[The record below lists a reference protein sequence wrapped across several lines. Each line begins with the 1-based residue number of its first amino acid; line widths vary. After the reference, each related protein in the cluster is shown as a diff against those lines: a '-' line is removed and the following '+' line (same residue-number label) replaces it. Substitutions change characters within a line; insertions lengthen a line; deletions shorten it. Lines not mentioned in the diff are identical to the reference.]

1 MHKISVPI
9 SLSQITDETRPI
21 YLEHLRRCR
30 ASRVFLCGLGNI
42 YMKTGLNHTD
52 PEHIRKTI
60 DYFRSAGMEVALWVP
75 SFGNG
80 HALSPIQAVTDSTA
94 SYTQITG
101 IHGEAR
107 ENLSACPLDENFIK
121 DYCAGIRSVA
131 ALGPDMIM
139 LDDDFRFNIR
149 IKVHFA
155 CFCDLHLREYYKR
168 IGEVIPREKLEQLLL
183 TGGKN
188 KYRTELLKLF
198 HDTLID
204 FAHKVRQA
212 VDTVNPAIRV
222 GACTH
227 QTWDLHGTD
236 PLEIA
241 KAFAGNTKPF
251 TRIAGAPFRNPD
263 IIPILENSRQQCAWG
278 ENSGVELFSEG
289 DTFPRPR
296 IRIPSKP
303 MELFDLM
310 ICADGST
317 DGILAYVECYDN
329 KPDYEEGYVNRFSRN
344 NALRESIFEMFGDKT
359 PIGVG
364 VVTAYHKAEDWVLPQ
379 TLHPMTAEML
389 TFAADSPAR
398 DLLSANSIPT
408 CYDTAGDYPLLIIGE
423 NARHVAL
430 DRLKSGAI
438 LDAAAAQILESRGV
452 DVGLASLTELTAGDE
467 YYCTSGEIINRISC
481 SRLHICCK
489 EGVQV
494 LSHFVP
500 GEYPASYRYENKN
513 GQRFYVLAFD
523 LYRSWCQNIAGRPNF
538 EPHLKNYRPNF
549 EVNYY
554 RQADLVNAIE
564 WICGKR
570 LPAVTLKNPN
580 LYLLASKN
588 DSAMSVALANVHLD
602 DVYDPVI
609 TLDTSYKNIRFIN
622 CTGTL
627 EGDKVYID
635 HIPPYGFAAF
645 EVTP

>member
-9 SLSQITDETRPI
+9 SLSEINSQTLPI
-21 YLEHLRRCR
+21 YLEDLRKCK
-30 ASRVFLCGLGNI
+30 AERVFLGGLGNI
-42 YMKTGLNHTD
+42 YMKTGRNYTD
-52 PEHIRKTI
+52 PDSI
-60 DYFRSAGMEVALWVP
+60 RSAIRAFRDAGLEVALWVP

-80 HALSPIQAVTDSTA
+80 HALSPTQSITDDSVK
-94 SYTQITG
+94 YTQITG
-101 IHGEAR
+101 INGESR
-107 ENLSACPLDENFIK
+107 ENLSACPLDENFVREYCEGIK
-121 DYCAGIRSVA
+121 SIA
-131 ALGPDMIM
+131 AFGPDMIM

-155 CFCDLHLREYYKR
+155 CFCDLHLQEYYKR
-168 IGEVIPREKLEQLLL
+168 IGEVIPREKLEQILL

-188 KYRTELLKLF
+188 KYRTVLLELF
-198 HDTLID
+198 HDTLIG
-204 FAHKVRQA
+204 FAHKVREA
-212 VDTVNPAIRV
+212 VDTVDPSIRL

-241 KAFAGNTKPF
+241 KAFAGKTRPF

-278 ENSGVELFSEG
+278 KNSGVEQFSEG

-296 IRIPSKP
+296 TRIPSKP
-303 MELFDLM
+303 MELFDLTL
-310 ICADGST
+310 CADGST

-329 KPDYEEGYVNRFSRN
+329 HPDFERGYVERFARN
-344 NALRESIFEMFGDKT
+344 MPLREEIFDIFRGKK
-359 PIGVG
+359 PVG
-364 VVTAYHKAEDWVLPQ
+364 VEVFTVPHKAADWELPV

-408 CYDTAGDYPLLIIGE
+408 CYDAVGDYPLLLIGE
-423 NARHVAL
+423 NARHIEL
-430 DRLKSGAI
+430 DRLNSGAI

-452 DVGLASLTELTAGDE
+452 DVGLADCTELKAGEE
-467 YYCTSGEIINRISC
+467 YYCSSGEVINRINC
-481 SRLHICCK
+481 TRFQICCK
-489 EGVQV
+489 EGAQP
-494 LSHFVP
+494 LSYFVP
-500 GEYPASYRYENKN
+500 GDYPASYKYENKN

-554 RQADLVNAIE
+554 RQADLVNSVE

-580 LYLLASKN
+580 LYVLTSKN
-588 DSAMSVALANVHLD
+588 DRAMAVALSNVHLD
-602 DVYDPVI
+602 DVFEPVI
-609 TLDTSYKNIRFIN
+609 TLDKQYKNIRFVN
-622 CTGTL
+622 CTGKL
-627 EGDKVYID
+627 DGDKVYID

>member
-9 SLSQITDETRPI
+9 SLSEINNEALPV
-21 YLEHLRRCR
+21 YLEDLRKCK
-30 ASRVFLCGLGNI
+30 ADRVFLGGLGNI
-42 YMKTGLNHTD
+42 YMKTGRNYTD
-52 PEHIRKTI
+52 PDGI
-60 DYFRSAGMEVALWVP
+60 RSAIRGFREAGFEVALWAP

-80 HALSPIQAVTDSTA
+80 HALSPTQSITDDSVK
-94 SYTQITG
+94 YTQITG
-101 IHGEAR
+101 INGEAR
-107 ENLSACPLDENFIK
+107 ENLSACPLDENFVR
-121 DYCAGIRSVA
+121 DYCEGIKSIA
-131 ALGPDMIM
+131 AFGPDMIM

-155 CFCDLHLREYYKR
+155 CFCDLHLQEYYKR
-168 IGEVIPREKLEQLLL
+168 IGEEIPREKLEQILL

-188 KYRTELLKLF
+188 KYRTELLQLF
-198 HDTLID
+198 HDTFIG
-204 FAHKVRQA
+204 FAHKVRA
-212 VDTVNPAIRV
+212 VVDEVDPSIRL

-278 ENSGVELFSEG
+278 KDSGVELFSEG

-296 IRIPSKP
+296 TRIPSKP
-303 MELFDLM
+303 MELFDLTL
-310 ICADGST
+310 CADGST

-329 KPDYEEGYVNRFSRN
+329 HPIYEKGYVDRFARN
-344 NALRESIFEMFGDKT
+344 APVREAIFDIFRGKK
-359 PIGVG
+359 PVG
-364 VVTAYHKAEDWVLPQ
+364 VEVFTVPHKTADWELPEV
-379 TLHPMTAEML
+379 LHPMTAEML

-408 CYDTAGDYPLLIIGE
+408 CYDTVGDYPLLLIGE
-423 NARHVAL
+423 NARHVTL

-438 LDAAAAQILESRGV
+438 LDAAAARILESRGV
-452 DVGLASLTELTAGDE
+452 DVGLADLTELNAGE
-467 YYCTSGEIINRISC
+467 ERYCSSGEVINRINC
-481 SRLHICCK
+481 ARLQIRCK
-489 EGVQV
+489 EGAEIR
-494 LSHFVP
+494 SHFVP
-500 GEYPASYRYENKN
+500 GKAPASYKYENKN

-523 LYRSWCQNIAGRPNF
+523 LYRSWCINIAGRPAN

-580 LYLLASKN
+580 LYVLASKA
-588 DSAMSVALANVHLD
+588 DSAMSVALSNVHLD
-602 DVYDPVI
+602 DVFDPVI
-609 TLDTSYKNIRFIN
+609 TLDKEYTSIRFVN
-622 CTGTL
+622 CSGRM
-627 EGDKVYID
+627 EGNKVYLN

-645 EVTP
+645 EVTS

>member
-9 SLSQITDETRPI
+9 SMSQITDETRPI

-30 ASRVFLCGLGNI
+30 ASRVFLGGLGNI

-52 PEHIRKTI
+52 PEHIRRTI
-60 DYFRSAGMEVALWVP
+60 DYFRRAGIEVALWVP

-107 ENLSACPLDENFIK
+107 ENLSACPMDENFVR

-139 LDDDFRFNIR
+139 LDDDFRFNVR

-155 CFCDLHLREYYKR
+155 CFCDLHLKEYYKR
-168 IGEVIPREKLEQLLL
+168 IGEVIPREKLEEILL

-204 FAHKVRQA
+204 FAHKVRAA
-212 VDTVNPAIRV
+212 VDAVDPTIRL

-227 QTWDLHGTD
+227 QTWDLHGTN

-310 ICADGST
+310 LCADGST

-329 KPDYEEGYVNRFSRN
+329 KPDYEEGYVNRFARN
-344 NALRESIFEMFGDKT
+344 NALRDSIFEMFGSKQ
-359 PIGVG
+359 PVG
-364 VVTAYHKAEDWVLPQ
+364 VEVFTVPNKAENWVLPQ
-379 TLHPMTAEML
+379 QVHPMTAEML
-389 TFAADSPAR
+389 TFSADSPAR

-408 CYDTAGDYPLLIIGE
+408 CYTQGSGYPLLVVGE

-430 DRLKSGAI
+430 DRLESGAI
-438 LDAAAAQILESRGV
+438 LDISAAHILQDRGV
-452 DVGLASLTELTAGDE
+452 DVGLLSFEEANVGDE
-467 YYCTSGEIINRISC
+467 RYISSGDVINRLNCVKYKI
-481 SRLHICCK
+481 RCK
-489 EGVQV
+489 AGAQAMSQFT
-494 LSHFVP
+494 LS
-500 GEYPASYRYENKN
+500 ETPASYRYENAGK
-513 GQRFYVLAFD
+513 QRFYVLAFD
-523 LYRSWCQNIAGRPNF
+523 LYRSWCINIAGRPNY

-554 RQADLVNAIE
+554 RQADLMDTVH
-564 WICGKR
+564 WLCGKR
-570 LPAVTLKNPN
+570 LPAVTVKHPN
-580 LYLLASKN
+580 LYVLASKEDN
-588 DSAMSVALANVHLD
+588 SMAVALANVHLD
-602 DVYDPVI
+602 DVFAPEI
-609 TLDTSYKNIRFIN
+609 QLDKKYTKIRFLN
-622 CTGTL
+622 CTGKL
-627 EGDKVYID
+627 EGNKVTLSD
-635 HIPPYGFAAF
+635 IPPYGFAAF
-645 EVTP
+645 EVK

>member
-1 MHKISVPI
+1 MHIISVPI
-9 SLSQITDETRPI
+9 SMSQVNDKTLPI

-30 ASRVFLCGLGNI
+30 ATRVFLGGLGNI

-52 PEHIRKTI
+52 PDHIRRTI
-60 DYFRSAGMEVALWVP
+60 TYFRNAGIEVAIWVP

-80 HALSPIQAVTDSTA
+80 HALTPIQAVTDSTA

-107 ENLSACPLDENFIK
+107 ENLSACPLDENFVK
-121 DYCAGIRSVA
+121 DYCAGIQSVA

-155 CFCDLHLREYYKR
+155 CFCDLHLKEYYTR
-168 IGEVIPREKLEQLLL
+168 IGEVIPREKLEKILL

-198 HDTLID
+198 HDTLIG
-204 FAHKVRQA
+204 FAHKVRAA
-212 VDTVNPAIRV
+212 VDTVDPTIRV

-241 KAFAGNTKPF
+241 KAFAGKTKPF

-278 ENSGVELFSEG
+278 KNSDVEMFSEG

-310 ICADGST
+310 LCADGCT

-329 KPDYEEGYVNRFSRN
+329 KPDYEEGYVNRFAKNNSLRDSVFALFRN
-344 NALRESIFEMFGDKT
+344 KT
-359 PIGVG
+359 PVG
-364 VVTAYHKAEDWVLPQ
+364 VEVATIPHKAEDWELPQ
-379 TLHPMTAEML
+379 NLHPMTAEML

-408 CYDTAGDYPLLIIGE
+408 CYCADGTYPLLIIGE
-423 NARHVAL
+423 NARHIAL
-430 DRLKSGAI
+430 ERLNAGAI

-452 DVGLASLTELTAGDE
+452 DVGLDSLTALTAGDE
-467 YYCTSGEIINRISC
+467 RYCSSGEVINRINC
-481 SRLHICCK
+481 ARLHIRCK
-489 EGVQV
+489 EGSQV

-500 GEYPASYRYENKN
+500 GEYPASYRYENKD

-523 LYRSWCQNIAGRPNF
+523 LYRSWCNNIAGRPDF

-554 RQADLVNAIE
+554 RQTDLVNSIE
-564 WICGKR
+564 WICGKK
-570 LPAVTLKNPN
+570 LPAVTFKNPN
-580 LYLLASKN
+580 LYVLASKN
-588 DSAMSVALANVHLD
+588 NNAMAVALANVHLD
-602 DVYDPVI
+602 DVYEPVI
-609 TLDTSYKNIRFIN
+609 TLDKPYTSIQFIN
-622 CTGTL
+622 CTGRL
-627 EGDKVYID
+627 KDNKVYID

>member
-9 SLSQITDETRPI
+9 SLSQIREETLPI
-21 YLEHLRRCR
+21 YLRHLRKCN
-30 ASRVFLCGLGNI
+30 ASRVFLGGLGNI
-42 YMKTGLNHTD
+42 YMKTGLNYTD
-52 PEHIRKTI
+52 PEHIRRTI
-60 DYFRSAGMEVALWVP
+60 AYFRNAGLEVALWVP

-80 HALSPIQAVTDSTA
+80 HALTPIQAVTDKNA
-94 SYTQITG
+94 AYTQITG

-107 ENLSACPLDENFIK
+107 ESLSACPLDDNFVK
-121 DYCAGIRSVA
+121 DYCAGIQSVA

-155 CFCDLHLREYYKR
+155 CFCDLHLKEYYAR
-168 IGEVIPREKLEQLLL
+168 IGEVIPREKLEQILL

-188 KYRTELLKLF
+188 KYRTALLQLF
-198 HDTLID
+198 HDTLIG
-204 FAHKVRQA
+204 FAHKVRAA
-212 VDTVNPAIRV
+212 VDAVDPTIRL

-241 KAFAGNTKPF
+241 KAFAGNTQPF

-278 ENSGVELFSEG
+278 KDSGVELFSEG

-296 IRIPSKP
+296 IRIPAKP
-303 MELFDLM
+303 MALFDLVL
-310 ICADGST
+310 CADGCT

-329 KPDYEEGYVNRFSRN
+329 KPDYEEGYVERFARN
-344 NALRESIFEMFGDKT
+344 NDLRRSIFEIFGNKT
-359 PIGVG
+359 PVG
-364 VVTAYHKAEDWVLPQ
+364 VTVATVPHKAEDWELPQ
-379 TLHPMTAEML
+379 SLHPMTAEML

-408 CYDTAGDYPLLIIGE
+408 CYDDKSTYPVLLIGE
-423 NARHVAL
+423 NARHIDL
-430 DRLKSGAI
+430 DRLRFGAI
-438 LDAAAAQILESRGV
+438 LDGAAAQILTARGV
-452 DVGLASLTELTAGDE
+452 DVGLASLTELSAGE
-467 YYCTSGEIINRISC
+467 ERYCASGEVINRLNCVRFNIT
-481 SRLHICCK
+481 CK
-489 EGVQV
+489 EGAEVR
-494 LSHFVP
+494 SHFVP
-500 GEYPASYRYENKN
+500 GEYPASYRYENKR
-513 GQRFYVLAFD
+513 GQKFYVLAFD
-523 LYRSWCQNIAGRPNF
+523 LYRSWCNGIAGRPTY

-554 RQADLVNAIE
+554 RQAELISAIE
-564 WICGKR
+564 WICGKK

-580 LYLLASKN
+580 LYVLAAKN
-588 DSAMSVALANVHLD
+588 DTAMAVALANVHLD
-602 DVYDPVI
+602 DVFQPVI
-609 TLDTSYKNIRFIN
+609 TLDKPYKSIRFLN
-622 CTGTL
+622 CTGKL
-627 EGDKVYID
+627 AGDKVHID

>member
-9 SLSQITDETRPI
+9 SLSEVNDKTLPI
-21 YLEHLRRCR
+21 YLEDLRKCK
-30 ASRVFLCGLGNI
+30 ADRVFLGGLGNI
-42 YMKTGLNHTD
+42 YMKTGRNYTD
-52 PEHIRKTI
+52 PDGI
-60 DYFRSAGMEVALWVP
+60 RSAIRGFRDAGYEVALWVP

-80 HALSPIQAVTDSTA
+80 HALSPTQGITDDSVK
-94 SYTQITG
+94 YTQITG
-101 IHGEAR
+101 INGESR
-107 ENLSACPLDENFIK
+107 ENLSACPLDENFVR
-121 DYCAGIRSVA
+121 DYCEGIKSIA

-155 CFCDLHLREYYKR
+155 CFCDLHLQEYYKR
-168 IGEVIPREKLEQLLL
+168 IGEVIPREKLEEILL

-198 HDTLID
+198 HDTFID
-204 FAHKVRQA
+204 FAQKVRAA
-212 VDTVNPAIRV
+212 VDAVDPAIRL

-278 ENSGVELFSEG
+278 KNSGVELLSEG

-296 IRIPSKP
+296 TRIPSKP
-303 MELFDLM
+303 MELFDLTL
-310 ICADGST
+310 CADGST

-329 KPDYEEGYVNRFSRN
+329 HPNFEKGYVERFARN
-344 NALRESIFEMFGDKT
+344 AHLREAIFDIFRGKKPVGIQVFTT
-359 PIGVG
+359 P
-364 VVTAYHKAEDWVLPQ
+364 HKVDDWELPE
-379 TLHPMTAEML
+379 TMHPMTAEML

-452 DVGLASLTELTAGDE
+452 DVGLASLTELA
-467 YYCTSGEIINRISC
+467 SGEERYCSSGEVIHRISC
-481 SRLHICCK
+481 ARLQISCK
-489 EGVQV
+489 VGTQV

-523 LYRSWCQNIAGRPNF
+523 LYRSWCLNIAGRPNS

-554 RQADLVNAIE
+554 RQSDLVNSVE

-580 LYLLASKN
+580 LYVLTSKI
-588 DSAMSVALANVHLD
+588 DSAMAVALANVHLD
-602 DVYDPVI
+602 DVFDPVI
-609 TLDTSYKNIRFIN
+609 TLDKPYKSIRFIN

-627 EGDKVYID
+627 EGDKIYID

-645 EVTP
+645 EVK